1 MAVELETASINAES
15 LETQVQ
21 RLEKEKRELDQ
32 GKPLLLLHN
41 KKSYRIII

>member
-21 RLEKEKRELDQ
+21 RLEKKKRALDQ